1 MSHISLLDLSKLIRH
16 TLEQQLE
23 PTYWVVA
30 EIGEL
35 RLHQRGHCYLELIE
49 KQNDVL
55 LTKQRATI
63 WSTAYKSISY
73 NFQQTTGQHLTPGIN
88 ILCQVQVQYHELYG
102 LSLNIREIDPNF
114 TLGERARKRAE
125 IVQRLLQEGL
135 YDLNRQHEL
144 APAPQRIA
152 VITSS
157 TAAGW
162 GDFLHQLLVN
172 PFRYRFELELFE
184 AVMQGDQSH
193 QSICQALEAVA
204 AASQPFDAVVII
216 RGGGA
221 RIDLDSFDHYELAA
235 AIARHPMPVLT
246 GIGHD
251 RDETIADLVAHTR
264 LKTPTAV
271 AEFLVNRLHAF
282 ASRVDS
288 LADTIFAYASQYST
302 NQRQLLEQLQHKMQT
317 ATKSMLSSRQQKLQ
331 QLGAQI
337 QGNTRHRV
345 RFGREQLLGL
355 QRLLDKTADH
365 ALCQEAAKL
374 NQIALTLHLQD
385 PERLL
390 RKGYTITYLEG
401 KPLHKAGQPR
411 KGQLLVTHALDQI
424 ITSKIEDTTQ
434 DSAKP

>member
-23 PTYWVVA
+23 STYWVVA

-55 LTKQRATI
+55 VTKQRATI

-73 NFQQTTGQHLTPGIN
+73 NFEQVTGQHLAPGIN

-135 YDLNRQHEL
+135 YDMNRQHEL
-144 APAPQRIA
+144 ATAPQRIA

-162 GDFLHQLLVN
+162 GDFLHQLLMN
-172 PFRYRFELELFE
+172 PFRYRFDLELFE
-184 AVMQGDQSH
+184 AVMQGENAH
-193 QSICQALEAVA
+193 QSICLALESVVA
-204 AASQPFDAVVII
+204 ARLPFDAVVII

-221 RIDLDSFDHYELAA
+221 RIDLDCFDHYELAA
-235 AIARHPMPVLT
+235 AIARHGLPVLT

-282 ASRVDS
+282 ASKAET
-288 LADTIFAYASQYST
+288 LANNIFAYASQYNA
-302 NQRQLLEQLQHKMQT
+302 NQYQHLQQLQHKIQT
-317 ATKSMLSSRQQKLQ
+317 ATKNMLALRQQKLQ
-331 QLGAQI
+331 QMGAQI
-337 QGNTRHRV
+337 RAHTRHRI
-345 RFGREQLLGL
+345 RFGREQLYNL
-355 QRLLDKTADH
+355 QRLLDKSAVN
-365 ALCQEAAKL
+365 ALCQESAKL

-390 RKGYTITYLEG
+390 HKGYTITYLDG
-401 KPLHKAGQPR
+401 KPLHKAG
-411 KGQLLVTHALDQI
+411 
-424 ITSKIEDTTQ
+424 
-434 DSAKP
+434 